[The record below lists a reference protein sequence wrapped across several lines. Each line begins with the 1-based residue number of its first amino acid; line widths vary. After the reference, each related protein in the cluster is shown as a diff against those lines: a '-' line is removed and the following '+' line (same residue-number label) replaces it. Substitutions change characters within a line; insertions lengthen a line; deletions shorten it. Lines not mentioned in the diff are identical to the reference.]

1 MAQPQSIRI
10 KNLAAVQR
18 AIINAGVPAKEVGLA
33 GYEAGQI
40 VLNTVRRPGYAPV
53 RTGKLIRSFRV
64 LKQSTKIVIRG
75 GGSRVPYA
83 NPIHWGWFYDK
94 DNFVY
99 KNIKPNQFLVRALGH
114 DYKEVYETYIRNIDK
129 LLKHVSDAAVLKR
142 RAGL

>member
-1 MAQPQSIRI
+1 MAQSQPIRI
-10 KNLAAVQR
+10 KNLAAVQQ

-40 VLNTVRRPGYAPV
+40 VLNTAKQPGYAPV
-53 RTGKLIRSFRV
+53 RSGNLLRSLRV
-64 LKQSTKIVIRG
+64 LKQAKRVVIRG

-83 NPIHWGWFYDK
+83 NPIHWGWFYDRN
-94 DNFVY
+94 NFVY

-129 LLKHVSDAAVLKR
+129 LLKHVSDAAELKR